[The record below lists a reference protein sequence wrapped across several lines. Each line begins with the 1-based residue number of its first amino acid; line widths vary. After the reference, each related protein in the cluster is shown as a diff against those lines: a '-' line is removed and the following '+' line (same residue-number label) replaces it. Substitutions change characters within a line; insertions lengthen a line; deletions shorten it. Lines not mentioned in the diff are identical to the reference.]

1 MNKEDE
7 DAIAT
12 TFNGE
17 ENVPVTET
25 DEINIE
31 NTIKFVKI
39 KKVLKKVYSVAKT
52 ILKYITVLPV
62 VIKYAKTL
70 MEKGD

>member
-1 MNKEDE
+1 MNNEVKDS
-7 DAIAT
+7 IAN

-17 ENVPVTET
+17 ENRYDEET
-25 DEINIE
+25 ATINIE
-31 NTIKFVKI
+31 NTVKFVKI

-62 VIKYAKTL
+62 VIQYAKTL
-70 MEKGD
+70 MEKGE